1 MILHLY
7 SLKNRLSGI
16 YERPVAEIYDHEE
29 YIESLGQSLALA
41 DVEVLARYKEYDV
54 YSLGTMESKTGEI
67 INCVEF
73 VGTLEGLCTTY
84 IAAKEKKSDVGK
96 ETRA

>member
-16 YERPVAEIYDHEE
+16 YERPVAEIYDHGE

-41 DVEVLARYKEYDV
+41 EIEVLNRYKEYDV
-54 YSLGTMESKTGEI
+54 YSLGTLDSKTGEI
-67 INCVEF
+67 VSSVEF
-73 VGTLEGLCTTY
+73 VGTLEGVCLTY
-84 IAAKEKKSDVGK
+84 ITAKEKKENVSECSGV
-96 ETRA
+96 